1 MFVVIAPSSQNG
13 VEMRNHHFRFHRP
26 MRFEPGSDIF
36 QEPENLILLREGEAP
51 SPKVS
56 DMEPEEIDP
65 LFDRNNAGLFFTEG
79 ETSDA
84 QPFFKDRLD
93 RLNVFSRGG
102 AHQ

>member
-1 MFVVIAPSSQNG
+1 
-13 VEMRNHHFRFHRP
+13 

-65 LFDRNNAGLFFTEG
+65 LFDRNNAGLFLTEG
-79 ETSDA
+79 GEPQRPAST
-84 QPFFKDRLD
+84 PR
-93 RLNVFSRGG
+93 NPRGG
-102 AHQ
+102 SYRFQDAATGPRCLRGSD